1 MYNVQKNKDTRQL
14 KFLRIELNRIEN
26 YFDKSSKEYKE
37 LNECIH
43 NESRKYVRE
52 VNSKHDY
59 NNYLQHHYDQKDKEE
74 KVDYKYKEM
83 KPSRK
88 YKVDSETKA
97 TESAEINL
105 LQWGLYPHDVAVH

>member
-1 MYNVQKNKDTRQL
+1 MDMVIPSEVIKLPQAN
-14 KFLRIELNRIEN
+14 
-26 YFDKSSKEYKE
+26 
-37 LNECIH
+37 
-43 NESRKYVRE
+43 SRTPY
-52 VNSKHDY
+52 SL
-59 NNYLQHHYDQKDKEE
+59 NNYLHHHYDQKDKEE

-105 LQWGLYPHDVAVH
+105 LQWGLYPHDVAIH